1 MRSLTWNDNL
11 GVVAQNWANQC
22 LFEHDSNENR
32 QVPGFGHVGQ
42 NIYSSSWY
50 SPDNM
55 THDVFESGI
64 NGWFQESSNYPSNL
78 ISSFVFQQH
87 GPMTGHFTQVVWAET
102 EQVLKHYCFILHCLL
117 FLIIY
122 KKLFRLVVV

>member
-1 MRSLTWNDNL
+1 MTIWELWLKIGPIS
-11 GVVAQNWANQC
+11 V
-22 LFEHDSNENR
+22 FSNTI
-32 QVPGFGHVGQ
+32 QMKIDKFQDLVTLV
-42 NIYSSSWY
+42 IYSSSWY